1 MRRPVRWA
9 IVALAVGAVLVA
21 LGALAIS
28 ESGPAKVVLE
38 SHFSGLVAGLLT
50 LVTGPHTVYT
60 YSPTQLMTGI
70 ILTLAGTVMDSVS
83 LTYLL
88 LERKRKRVCADPP
101 D

>member
-1 MRRPVRWA
+1 MRRPVLWA

-38 SHFSGLVAGLLT
+38 SHFPGLGLVS
-50 LVTGPHTVYT
+50 GPRTVYT

-70 ILTLAGTVMDSVS
+70 ILTLAGTVMVSAS

-88 LERKRKRVCADPP
+88 LERKRKGVCARPSIRSD
-101 D
+101 